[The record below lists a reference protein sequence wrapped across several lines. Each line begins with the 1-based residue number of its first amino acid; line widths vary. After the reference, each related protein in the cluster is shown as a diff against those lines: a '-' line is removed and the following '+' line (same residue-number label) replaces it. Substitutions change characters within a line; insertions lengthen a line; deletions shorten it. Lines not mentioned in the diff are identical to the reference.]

1 MKEQIEQITDLGTLR
16 EFLLTVGLAQTA
28 DEVRQSLPALQ

>member
-16 EFLLTVGLAQTA
+16 EFLLTVGLAQTT